1 METNIDEGHQ
11 SEFQLCNHPNHNSIR
26 DCNRAI
32 VHHKQRVL
40 QNLDKFNC
48 EIRNLMFYTQEI
60 RKKRNIQHNYTKV
73 IRVFEQIQNHNIEF
87 PLDCRMIASMLTNI
101 YMCSSDSTEAA
112 WAQGVNMF
120 VQFEKLHM
128 HTKNVQN
135 AKKNSCNFTNDGKT
149 DADWNQ
155 KLVKTFD
162 NDFEKFSNM
171 SSTFERFNCK
181 SDEDLFRNVFI
192 RDVAKMKAF
201 PLVFFLYKRALRLLL
216 TEDRSIIFSLYNNNR
231 NPGDS
236 KTLDNFLKQWN
247 DAKWR
252 FSWDLIW
259 NDLKIQTIFGKLLFP
274 MNRCVVTVV
283 WRRIS
288 TPRNEV
294 PYLGGFPWMMMC
306 VIALRLLFEVC
317 HCDRISC
324 SGSTCGQRVWDAPKR
339 HQSHA
344 SVGVFLFG

>member
-236 KTLDNFLKQWN
+236 KTLDNFLKQ
-247 DAKWR
+247 
-252 FSWDLIW
+252 
-259 NDLKIQTIFGKLLFP
+259 
-274 MNRCVVTVV
+274 
-283 WRRIS
+283 
-288 TPRNEV
+288 
-294 PYLGGFPWMMMC
+294 
-306 VIALRLLFEVC
+306 
-317 HCDRISC
+317 
-324 SGSTCGQRVWDAPKR
+324 
-339 HQSHA
+339 
-344 SVGVFLFG
+344 